1 MDEKKKRLIQ
11 QKMHIAFQDCQ
22 NADMLLPKMGVFMYL
37 QEAINE
43 ENEEEIKRWR
53 NTIEKR
59 LWQTD
64 ALIIHALSVITE
76 LKKEDV

>member
-11 QKMHIAFQDCQ
+11 QKMSIAFQDCQ

-76 LKKEDV
+76 LKKEDD